1 MAFQEFSARQYL
13 KIDIANNFGDGGKL
27 DKKLWE
33 ERIDWFDTH
42 EHCLEQMVRQ
52 ADEPALYFAGVQAW
66 REVQKG
72 NPIGYP
78 ITLDGCSS
86 GLQILACLTGDRL
99 AAELC
104 NVVDTGYRED
114 AYSAIYMAM
123 LALIEEEGKV
133 TRKKAKDAVM
143 TSLYGSEAIPKEV
156 FGEGSLLTTFYDT
169 MRTLA
174 PAAWELNET
183 FLSIWDSSK
192 TEYRWVMPDNFHVI
206 LPVTRNVKETVHF
219 LNEPFEVTYKT
230 VGPKDNGRSLGANTC
245 HSIDGYIVREMLR
258 RCNYDPARIAE
269 LKDVFFGS
277 GSFLVEGS
285 DKDTEMCAKLWEQ
298 YQKSGILSARI
309 LDHLNLAA
317 MQFVK
322 REPIEEMLNSLPKK
336 PFELITIHD
345 AFRCLPTY
353 GNDLRRQYNLQLHL
367 LARSNMLSHVL
378 SQMIGQEIQVDK
390 LDETLANDVLDANYA
405 LS

>member
-1 MAFQEFSARQYL
+1 M
-13 KIDIANNFGDGGKL
+13 
-27 DKKLWE
+27 
-33 ERIDWFDTH
+33 
-42 EHCLEQMVRQ
+42 
-52 ADEPALYFAGVQAW
+52 
-66 REVQKG
+66 
-72 NPIGYP
+72 
-78 ITLDGCSS
+78 
-86 GLQILACLTGDRL
+86 
-99 AAELC
+99 
-104 NVVDTGYRED
+104 VDTGYRED

-123 LALIEEEGKV
+123 LSLVEEEGKI

-143 TSLYGSEAIPKEV
+143 TSLYGSEAVPKEV
-156 FGEGSLLTTFYDT
+156 FGDGNLLTTFYDT
-169 MRTLA
+169 MRALA

-183 FLSIWDSSK
+183 FLSIWDSTK

-206 LPVTRNVKETVHF
+206 LPVTRNMKETVHF
-219 LNEPFEVTYKT
+219 LNEPFEVNYKM

-285 DKDTEMCAKLWEQ
+285 DKDTEMCAKLWDQ

-309 LDHLNLAA
+309 LDHLNLTA
-317 MQFVK
+317 MQFVE

-336 PFELITIHD
+336 PFEIITIHD

-367 LARSNMLSHVL
+367 LARSSMLSHVL
-378 SQMIGQEIQVDK
+378 TQMIGQEIQVDK